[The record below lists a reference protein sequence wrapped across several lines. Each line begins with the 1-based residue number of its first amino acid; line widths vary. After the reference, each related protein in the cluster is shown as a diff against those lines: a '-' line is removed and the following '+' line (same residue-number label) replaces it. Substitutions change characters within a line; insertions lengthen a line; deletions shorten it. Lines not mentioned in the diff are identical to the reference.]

1 MENANSP
8 EYLEK
13 IKMAVIEN
21 LKKTAPVPSVQMQD
35 VPRQGLGMSDEQ
47 EDELDDLDEDENKDV
62 RVSQRQWE
70 KRVERQDEFEESDDE
85 DIARANG
92 VYKTNGRMRLE
103 TNYGVASKEDDTMDV
118 DSGVATPAEPAAVAA
133 PADNDDTMI
142 DEAQADTTEV
152 AEQTEPLVE
161 QPAAQT
167 SKDEHPEVEKSKV
180 DDDGDV
186 NMDDAA
192 PATSEERPTEAPI
205 KKEEAEAPE
214 SELAKK
220 SPVPAVA
227 ADADKV
233 ATAELAACKQ
243 RASAESET
251 AISSSTPEAEAKAK
265 SPLPAAAPAA
275 AATSEASEQDA
286 ATAPAGAPGPA
297 DVDEDVKPG
306 QAPANPPSEKA

>member
-1 MENANSP
+1 
-8 EYLEK
+8 
-13 IKMAVIEN
+13 MAVIEN

-92 VYKTNGRMRLE
+92 VYKTNGRTRQE

-118 DSGVATPAEPAAVAA
+118 DSGVATPAEPAAEAA
-133 PADNDDTMI
+133 PVDNDDTMI

-152 AEQTEPLVE
+152 AEQTEPQVE
-161 QPAAQT
+161 QPAAQS
-167 SKDEHPEVEKSKV
+167 SKDEHLEAEKPKV

-192 PATSEERPTEAPI
+192 PAASEEKPTEASI
-205 KKEEAEAPE
+205 KKEEVEAPE
-214 SELAKK
+214 SDLAKK
-220 SPVPAVA
+220 SPAPAA
-227 ADADKV
+227 ASDADKV
-233 ATAELAACKQ
+233 AAAEPAAPKQ
-243 RASAESET
+243 RASAEPEAAVSG
-251 AISSSTPEAEAKAK
+251 AAPEAEAKAM
-265 SPLPAAAPAA
+265 PPVPAAAPAA
-275 AATSEASEQDA
+275 TATAEASEMDA
-286 ATAPAGAPGPA
+286 ATAPAGASSPA
-297 DVDEDVKPG
+297 DADEDVKPG
-306 QAPANPPSEKA
+306 QAPANPPAEKA